1 MQSKLKVLFIA
12 YFFPPVGGGGIPGAM
27 RILKFLR
34 HTQAES
40 YVLTQKADASIQSD
54 ASVHCE
60 LPPERVVRAGVI
72 DPFGQLLKLQF
83 WLKSLLRKRRHQEPG
98 SDGTNKT
105 SVFADNSVPQKK
117 SLAVKF
123 KDFIYNLNYFPDQA
137 SVWIIPALFVG
148 RKLIAKKKIDVIF
161 ATGSPWSSLML
172 GYLLSKLTGKPL
184 VVDFR
189 DPWINNP
196 FHQSKG
202 AFLDRLAE
210 KVENRI
216 IRHATFVSLNTEP
229 LMEEFLYRYPTL
241 DKSKFIVLPN
251 GFEDQDSN
259 NQYFYDEKKLELV
272 IRHAGFLYGPRD
284 PSVLLDAIQA
294 VNQQAITSSL
304 PTRWVFEQIGTV
316 SLGYDIKKRY
326 QQMLSDGSFRILPQL
341 PYSECQRLLKQA
353 DLLVNIQPGTKT
365 QIPSKIYDY
374 LAVDRPILN
383 ITPHDGAL
391 GRMVKKYQLG
401 ACFDFTEKRL
411 IEDYLNSKL
420 ALQEWRTT
428 EIYLSKNYFSIKN
441 VSEKLDCIFSK
452 IVKTKKVNITDF
464 FFR

>member
-54 ASVHCE
+54 ASVRCE

-83 WLKSLLRKRRHQEPG
+83 WLKTLLRKRRLQEPG

-105 SVFADNSVPQKK
+105 SVFADNSAPQKK

-161 ATGSPWSSLML
+161 ATGSPWSSLVL

-229 LMEEFLYRYPTL
+229 LLEEFISRYPSL
-241 DKSKFIVLPN
+241 DKNKFIVLPN
-251 GFEDQDSN
+251 GFEGHDN
-259 NQYFYDEKKLELV
+259 GLQYVYDETSSELV

-284 PSVLLDAIQA
+284 PSVLLDAIQI
-294 VNQQAITSSL
+294 VNQKAAAEYL
-304 PTRWVFEQIGTV
+304 PVRWVFEQIGALNL
-316 SLGYDIKKRY
+316 SYDIEERY
-326 QQMLSDGSFRILPQL
+326 KNMLMDGSFKIVRQI
-341 PYSECQRLLKQA
+341 PYADCQYLLEQA

-374 LAVDRPILN
+374 LATGRPILN

-391 GRMVKKYQLG
+391 GRVVEKYALG
-401 ACFDFTEKRL
+401 ACFDFNEKTL
-411 IEDYLNSKL
+411 LENYLNKRM
-420 ALQEWRTT
+420 RTLDWLNN
-428 EIYLSKNYFSIKN
+428 EKYEAKKFFMIKN
-441 VSEKLDCIFSK
+441 IAELLDSILHK
-452 IVKTKKVNITDF
+452 AIV
-464 FFR
+464 

>member
-54 ASVHCE
+54 ASVRCE

-72 DPFGQLLKLQF
+72 DPFGKLLKLQF
-83 WLKSLLRKRRHQEPG
+83 WLKSLLRKRRHQEPD

-105 SVFADNSVPQKK
+105 SVFADNSAPQKK

-123 KDFIYNLNYFPDQA
+123 KDFIYNINYFPDQA
-137 SVWIIPALFVG
+137 SVWIIPALFAG
-148 RKLIAKKKIDVIF
+148 RKVITKQKIDVIF
-161 ATGSPWSSLML
+161 TTGSPWSSLIL
-172 GYLLSKLTGKPL
+172 GYLLSKLTRKPL
-184 VVDFR
+184 VVDYR

-196 FHQSKG
+196 FHHTKG
-202 AFLDRLAE
+202 AFLDRLAAKLE
-210 KVENRI
+210 HRI
-216 IRHATFVSLNTEP
+216 VQHATFVSLNTEP
-229 LMEEFLYRYPTL
+229 LMEEFLYRYQSL

-251 GFEDQDSN
+251 GFEEQDSN
-259 NQYFYDEKKLELV
+259 NQYFYDETKSELV

-284 PSVLLDAIQA
+284 PSVLLDAINT
-294 VNQQAITSSL
+294 VNQQAVTSNM
-304 PTRWVFEQIGTV
+304 PNRWVFEQIGTV
-316 SLGYDIKKRY
+316 NLGYDIKKKY
-326 QQMLSDGSFRILPQL
+326 QQMLSDGSFRILPQVS
-341 PYSECQRLLKQA
+341 YAECQRLLKQA

-365 QIPSKIYDY
+365 QVPSKIYDY

-401 ACFDFTEKRL
+401 ACFDFTERRS
-411 IEDYLNSKL
+411 IEEYLNSKL
-420 ALQEWRTT
+420 ALQEWCSS
-428 EIYLSKNYFSIKN
+428 EIYSSKSYFSIKN
-441 VSEKLDCIFSK
+441 VVEELESVFNK
-452 IVKTKKVNITDF
+452 IVRRQKS
-464 FFR
+464 